1 MNLTVFFQY
10 NIFST
15 RLNMV
20 IFFFITIVKG
30 KSFATLTY
38 AGLLSFERDKNNTA
52 Y

>member
-1 MNLTVFFQY
+1 MNLTEFFLH

-15 RLNMV
+15 WLDMV

-30 KSFATLTY
+30 KSRSAAL